1 MAENLDKGTF
11 GEQGAG
17 FFLGPQG
24 YFFVEGPSG
33 TQGHAANASG
43 FDGVAYNIALDH
55 LIIYDNKAF
64 ASSRNVGKGTAIDP
78 AVNLTQNLDGL
89 IGRVQN
95 MTDMPSRY
103 RILYLLRQTRVTV
116 SSTGVSPPPNV
127 RIAITNFGGNS
138 RGITNGLAGRGIT
151 FIDMNAAPAVP
162 TGSSKIYLNKEN
174 IQSMAQPVAST
185 DGADSYNTR
194 RGRVDAFAEGA
205 RAIAQTANDYALQS
219 AINRAWDDLWEQVV
233 EILLQGNGALV
244 VMVVHT
250 STFPGNVGMIN
261 ARSVTSSFVRSY
273 LTSSKQDAISRW
285 QLEPQ
290 LTWNGG
296 ANDTCEQLLFWVP
309 VPDVR

>member
-1 MAENLDKGTF
+1 MAEHLDKATF

-24 YFFVEGPSG
+24 YFFVDGPGG

-64 ASSRNVGKGTAIDP
+64 AASRNVGTGTAIDP
-78 AVNLTQNLDGL
+78 AVRLAQNLDGL
-89 IGRVQN
+89 IGQVQN
-95 MTDMPSRY
+95 MRDMPSRY

-127 RIAITNFGGNS
+127 QIAITNYGGNS
-138 RGITNGLAGRGIT
+138 RGITNGFAGRGIT

-162 TGSSKIYLNKEN
+162 TGPSKIYLNKDN
-174 IQSMAQPVAST
+174 IESMAEPVAAQN
-185 DGADSYNTR
+185 GADSYNTR
-194 RGRVDAFAEGA
+194 RALVDGIAEGV
-205 RAIAQTANDYALQS
+205 RSIAQNANDFALQS

-244 VMVVHT
+244 VIVVHT
-250 STFPGNVGMIN
+250 STFPGNVGMVN

-309 VPDVR
+309 VPDVH